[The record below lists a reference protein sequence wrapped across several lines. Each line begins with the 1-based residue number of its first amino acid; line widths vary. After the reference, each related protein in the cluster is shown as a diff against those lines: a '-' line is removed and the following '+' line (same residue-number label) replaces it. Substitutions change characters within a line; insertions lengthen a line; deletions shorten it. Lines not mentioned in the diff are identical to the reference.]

1 MAARNP
7 YEVLGVKADAS
18 DGEIRATYRKL
29 AKKFH
34 PDLNPGNKQAEA
46 RFKEIGSA
54 YGIVGD
60 KDKRA
65 RFDKGEI
72 DASGAERPP
81 NPYGDYRHYAEA
93 EAGERYRGSGV
104 RGAENMSPED
114 LEDLFSFFGGRAGA
128 GAGGAPGNGAGAPQF
143 RMRGQDRHYILH
155 VDFLDA
161 INGAKKRLDLP
172 QGKSLDVRI
181 PAGLRDGQI
190 LRLEGQ
196 GGEGLG
202 GGPPG
207 DALIE
212 VHVTPHPQFRR
223 EGDDIHL
230 ELPVTLAEAVL
241 GGKVAVPTAD
251 GNVTMSIPA
260 NSNSGRVLRLKGK
273 GAPKP
278 GLKGERGDQ
287 YVTLKVMLPDKPDA
301 ALAAFLQDWAPKHQY
316 DPRRTAR

>member
-1 MAARNP
+1 MAVRNP
-7 YEVLGVKADAS
+7 YEVLGVKPDATEA
-18 DGEIRATYRKL
+18 EIRSTYRKL

-54 YGIVGD
+54 YEIIGD
-60 KDKRA
+60 KEKRA

-72 DASGAERPP
+72 DASGVEQRPQ

-93 EAGERYRGSGV
+93 DAGERYRGSGF

-114 LEDLFSFFGGRAGA
+114 LEDLFSFFNQAGA
-128 GAGGAPGNGAGAPQF
+128 GPSGGRGQGGARSF
-143 RMRGQDRHYILH
+143 KMRGEDRHYLLR
-155 VDFLDA
+155 VEFLDA
-161 INGAKKRLDLP
+161 INGAQKRLDLP
-172 QGKSLDVRI
+172 GGKSLDVRI

-190 LRLEGQ
+190 LRLSGQ

-212 VHVTPHPQFRR
+212 VHVEPHPLFRR
-223 EGDDIHL
+223 DGDDLHL
-230 ELPVTLAEAVL
+230 ELPITVAEAVL

-251 GNVTMSIPA
+251 GSVTMSIPP

-278 GLKGERGDQ
+278 GLAGERGDQ
-287 YVTLKVMLPDKPDA
+287 YVTLKVMLPDQPDA
-301 ALAAFLQDWAPKHQY
+301 ELTSFLKEWAPKHPY
-316 DPRRTAR
+316 DPRGKLK